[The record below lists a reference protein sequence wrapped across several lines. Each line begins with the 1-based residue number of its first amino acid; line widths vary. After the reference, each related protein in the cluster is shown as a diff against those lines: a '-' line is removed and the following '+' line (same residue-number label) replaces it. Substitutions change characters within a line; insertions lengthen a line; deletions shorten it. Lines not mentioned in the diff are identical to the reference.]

1 MERQQKVRELFIEL
15 INTQLKPHN
24 VTYED
29 VVEDP
34 QWYMKYRTTP
44 EEEQKFIEHC
54 VLRIKNELDLDQ
66 VMAEKEAQWFILQW
80 GLALEE
86 DSLKNAFFKAT
97 KKKKA
102 K

>member
-29 VVEDP
+29 VVGDP
-34 QWYMKYRTTP
+34 QWYMNYRTTP
-44 EEEQKFIEHC
+44 ELEKEFIDHC
-54 VLRIKNELDLDQ
+54 VERIQNELNVTKTRAQ
-66 VMAEKEAQWFILQW
+66 SEAQWFILQW

-86 DSLKNAFFKAT
+86 GSRPIDVTKDS
-97 KKKKA
+97 KKKA